1 MCVCD
6 EQLHCI
12 LLLCLSIKPLAL
24 SDVPAFLGVVVVVL
38 LLLLLGL
45 LLLLLLLVGR
55 KALVPEAQAGR
66 PGGRGR

>member
-1 MCVCD
+1 MAV
-6 EQLHCI
+6 LGV
-12 LLLCLSIKPLAL
+12 L
-24 SDVPAFLGVVVVVL
+24 AFLAVVVVV

-45 LLLLLLLVGR
+45 LLLLLLVVR

>member
-38 LLLLLGL
+38 LLLLLVLVLVVAVVVGGL
-45 LLLLLLLVGR
+45 L
-55 KALVPEAQAGR
+55 PC
-66 PGGRGR
+66 

>member
-12 LLLCLSIKPLAL
+12 LLLRLSIKPLAL
-24 SDVPAFLGVVVVVL
+24 LGVLAFLGVVVV
-38 LLLLLGL
+38 LLLLGL
-45 LLLLLLLVGR
+45 LLLLLLVR

>member
-1 MCVCD
+1 M
-6 EQLHCI
+6 
-12 LLLCLSIKPLAL
+12 
-24 SDVPAFLGVVVVVL
+24 GVVVV

-45 LLLLLLLVGR
+45 LLLLLLVR